1 MALSTMKLIA
11 FGQVPFTTYH
21 YLMVP
26 TRSKQN
32 MPAARLIYKPRD
44 AERNLAEILYPLY
57 MWKLIWYQGKNPFLP
72 PQDTG
77 SIYEALSKQK
87 WVESSTMAAN
97 HKICLVCF
105 VEGGFKGKHFL
116 ADLVS
121 LPNAA
126 VVKFQ
131 KSRWVLKKGWC
142 KLPLVSLR
150 RALWACATMSWD
162 WEHNLEAIGWSPL
175 DCQQGLLLISKSTN
189 IFYIYFYNAGVAEIL
204 FGINLEQQLWSWQL
218 TKQLLGRGLWN
229 GRMGWVYLFFLAP
242 SGALIAIPTY

>member
-26 TRSKQN
+26 IRSKRN

-44 AERNLAEILYPLY
+44 AERNLTEILYPLY

-87 WVESSTMAAN
+87 WVESSTIAAD
-97 HKICLVCF
+97 HKICFVCF

-131 KSRWVLKKGWC
+131 KSRWVLKTGWR
-142 KLPLVSLR
+142 KLSFRSVWGELCEHVQRCPETES
-150 RALWACATMSWD
+150 TSW
-162 WEHNLEAIGWSPL
+162 
-175 DCQQGLLLISKSTN
+175 
-189 IFYIYFYNAGVAEIL
+189 
-204 FGINLEQQLWSWQL
+204 
-218 TKQLLGRGLWN
+218 RGLGGHLWTAN
-229 GRMGWVYLFFLAP
+229 KVH
-242 SGALIAIPTY
+242 SGYESLQIQGDF